1 MMPTGLW
8 KRSALAAVCCICMAL
23 VSGQA
28 ELSAA
33 DGGERRDT
41 VRLVHGVSLDS
52 RPGYIFPTSSFFRG
66 ENSLGRPMRV
76 TYASHLRY
84 AFRFGPDTEPGRD
97 YPHVSQGVGLAYNTF
112 FNRTDIG
119 DPLAVYV
126 FQRAELLPVGT
137 DLSLDFEWD
146 FGLSA
151 GWKPFDA
158 GAPQFSGFND
168 VVGSR
173 INAYI
178 GLGLLLGYDLP
189 QGWSVTAGVDISH
202 YSNGNTSYPNK
213 GVNTIGARIGV
224 SKAFNSED
232 GERDGSGRCAAAP
245 FRRHFSYD
253 LVVYGAWRFKGVKL
267 AIDPFL
273 LPGKFAVA
281 GLNFA
286 PMYNVSRYFRA
297 GLSLDLRYDES
308 ANIDKYALDPYS
320 QFTKF
325 YRPPFI
331 EQFSAGVSARVEL
344 VLPIFS
350 VDFGIGR
357 NFVCRGDDTD
367 GFYQIAALKA
377 SLTRH
382 LFIHVGYQLYRFH
395 EPNNLMLGLG
405 WRFGSGKR

>member
-1 MMPTGLW
+1 MMPAGLG

-23 VSGQA
+23 LSGRA

-33 DGGERRDT
+33 DGGVRRDT

-84 AFRFGPDTEPGRD
+84 VFRFGPDTELGRD

-126 FQRAELLPVGT
+126 FQRAELLPFGNG
-137 DLSLDFEWD
+137 LSLDFEWA

-151 GWKPFDA
+151 GWKSFDA
-158 GAPQFSGFND
+158 WAEQNPGFND
-168 VVGSR
+168 VVGSWA
-173 INAYI
+173 NAYI

-189 QGWSVTAGVDISH
+189 RGWSVTAGVDISH

-213 GVNTIGARIGV
+213 GVNTIGARIGL
-224 SKAFNSED
+224 SKAFHNDD
-232 GERDGSGRCAAAP
+232 GASDGDGRCAAAP
-245 FRRHFSYD
+245 FRRHLSYD

-331 EQFSAGVSARVEL
+331 EQFSAGISARVEL

-350 VDFGIGR
+350 LDFGIGR

-405 WRFGSGKR
+405 WRFGAGKR